1 MKERSSTE
9 AAESLSPG
17 GSTVLV
23 VEDEPALASTL
34 SYNLR
39 KDGHN
44 VLTAVD
50 GAGGL
55 QAARAQDPDVIVLDL
70 MLPKID
76 GLEVCRR
83 LRADSDVPIL
93 MLTARGE
100 EMDRV
105 LGLELGADDYLTKP
119 FSMRELTARVRA
131 LLRRSAT
138 RSALPGAQTIV
149 AGNLRIDPRGRAV
162 LRDGRDVLLKA
173 REFDLL
179 FFLARNAGQVFT
191 REQLLEQV
199 WGYESFGGSRTVDVH
214 VRWVRAKIERD
225 PAQPRHL
232 LTMRGVGYKFVR

>member
-1 MKERSSTE
+1 MDDRSSAD
-9 AAESLSPG
+9 AADAPPPG
-17 GSTVLV
+17 ASTVLV
-23 VEDEPALASTL
+23 VEDEPSLASTL

-50 GAGGL
+50 GAEGL
-55 QAARAQDPDVIVLDL
+55 RAARAEEPDVIVLDL

-105 LGLELGADDYLTKP
+105 LGLEIGADDYLTKP

-131 LLRRSAT
+131 LLRRSAA
-138 RSALPGAQTIV
+138 RIAPNAAAIV
-149 AGNLRIDPRGRAV
+149 AGRLRIDPRGRTV

-199 WGYESFGGSRTVDVH
+199 WGYEFFGGSRTVDVH
-214 VRWVRAKIERD
+214 IRWIRAKIEED